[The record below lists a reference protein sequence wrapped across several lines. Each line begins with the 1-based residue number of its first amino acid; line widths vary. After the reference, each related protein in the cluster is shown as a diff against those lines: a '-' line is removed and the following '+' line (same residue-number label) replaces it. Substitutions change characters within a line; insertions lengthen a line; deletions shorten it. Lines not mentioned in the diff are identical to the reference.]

1 MRMKLLLE
9 NFKRFSTLTEEQLI
23 IEGRIDDARKKY
35 PDLAKTQQEL
45 EGESLLQLLIDA
57 DPSGNQKYLM
67 GAAKLADKQV
77 KDNIKQGY
85 KPIAGKF
92 FPDDAPE
99 DAFSPWGVV
108 SNVADI
114 LPKYHKLMPFIR
126 DEDAKFKDINAIKAY
141 NELRSVI
148 DRASQKKAD
157 REAEKAREAAEKQEA
172 IKGTEFVADT
182 PFHKVVRPL
191 TREGSCYF
199 GRETRWCISAT
210 QSQNYFDQYTSDGKA
225 FFFLLAKNKNID
237 PAYKKIA
244 VVIDS
249 DGDFEEYFDATDDR
263 LTPQNFN
270 NAIRQTILG
279 ANLNG
284 EIVSFED
291 DDPYDR
297 DKIMKAAE
305 ILGVTEYID
314 DDEIAIENVV
324 ELINDEVE
332 EYIQTLQT
340 AAAQSVAST
349 PARVPFE
356 KYEEVLQRFDFNNMY
371 ADLEDPQYSGY
382 GTIILRMGGTIDISD
397 YLEGTGYVYRPG
409 VKEELGGGYEQD
421 VVDAVYNALE
431 YAGFYV
437 QGGEVEQDYDDPERV
452 NFSII
457 YDAQSDIDD
466 LDILEG
472 VLEELQNTDRAI
484 GDKESFGFDII
495 KSLEDDEVVYN
506 PEEEKKKEEE
516 EAEAK
521 FRASKDA
528 EYFASQEEREK
539 QMKLALQERKFRIK
553 IKKS

>member
-9 NFKRFSTLTEEQLI
+9 NFKRFSTLTEDQLI

-35 PDLAKTQQEL
+35 PFLAKRSAEPV
-45 EGESLLQLLIDA
+45 GEKSLLDLLIDA

-67 GAAKLADKQV
+67 GAARLVVDLLN
-77 KDNIKQGY
+77 DLENMTGR
-85 KPIAGKF
+85 
-92 FPDDAPE
+92 FPTRAP
-99 DAFSPWGVV
+99 AVV
-108 SNVADI
+108 FNAAELI
-114 LPKYHKLMPFIR
+114 QRYHKLMPFIR
-126 DEDAKFKDINAIKAY
+126 DQDAKFKDINAIKTY
-141 NELRSVI
+141 NELRGVI
-148 DRASQKKAD
+148 NRAAQKKAD

-225 FFFLLAKNKNID
+225 FFFLLAKNKDIE
-237 PAYKKIA
+237 PAFKKIA

-249 DGDFEEYFDATDDR
+249 DGDFEDYFDAVDDSMTLR
-263 LTPQNFN
+263 EFN
-270 NAIRQTILG
+270 DAIRQTILG

-284 EIVSFED
+284 EIVSFEED
-291 DDPYDR
+291 EAYDR

-314 DDEIAIENVV
+314 DDEIAIENAV
-324 ELINDEVE
+324 ELIDDEVE

-340 AAAQSVAST
+340 AAAQSVAQT
-349 PARVPFE
+349 PAGVPFE
-356 KYEEVLQRFDFNNMY
+356 KYEEVLERFDFNNMY
-371 ADLEDPQYSGY
+371 VELEDPAYSGY
-382 GTIILRMGGTIDISD
+382 ETITLNVGGTIDISD

-409 VKEELGGGYEQD
+409 VEEELGGGYEQD
-421 VVDAVYNALE
+421 VVDAVRIALE
-431 YAGFYV
+431 GANIYADD
-437 QGGEVEQDYDDPERV
+437 VEQSYDDPERV
-452 NFSII
+452 HFSIR
-457 YDAQSDIDD
+457 YDAGSDIDD
-466 LDILEG
+466 LDIFEG
-472 VLEELQNTDRAI
+472 VLEELQNVDREI
-484 GDKESFGFDII
+484 GDKESFGEDLIE
-495 KSLEDDEVVYN
+495 SLEDDEVIYN

-539 QMKLALQERKFRIK
+539 QMKLALQERKFRIL

>member
-35 PDLAKTQQEL
+35 PFLAKRSAEPV
-45 EGESLLQLLIDA
+45 GEKTLLDLLIDA

-67 GAAKLADKQV
+67 AAARLTVDLL
-77 KDNIKQGY
+77 DDLGY
-85 KPIAGKF
+85 METG
-92 FPDDAPE
+92 E
-99 DAFSPWGVV
+99 DYRIPAVV
-108 SNVADI
+108 QNFAELVQR
-114 LPKYHKLMPFIR
+114 YHKLMPFIR
-126 DEDAKFKDINAIKAY
+126 DQDAKFKDINAIKAY
-141 NELRSVI
+141 NEFRGVI
-148 DRASQKKAD
+148 DRAAQKKAD

-225 FFFLLAKNKNID
+225 FFFLLAKNKDID

-263 LTPQNFN
+263 MTPRVFN
-270 NAIRQTILG
+270 DAIRQTILG
-279 ANLNG
+279 ANLSG

-314 DDEIAIENVV
+314 DDEIAIENAV
-324 ELINDEVE
+324 ELIDDEVE

-340 AAAQSVAST
+340 AAAQSVAAT
-349 PARVPFE
+349 PAGVPFE
-356 KYEEVLQRFDFNNMY
+356 KYEEVLERFDFNNMY
-371 ADLEDPQYSGY
+371 ADLEDPAYSGY
-382 GTIILRMGGTIDISD
+382 ETITLRMGGTIDLSD

-409 VKEELGGGYEQD
+409 VEEELGGAYEQD

-437 QGGEVEQDYDDPERV
+437 QGGEVEQDYADPERV

-484 GDKESFGFDII
+484 GDKESFGDDLI
-495 KSLEDDEVVYN
+495 KSLEDDEVIYN